1 MAIKPKTPR
10 KPRQSSKAHND
21 PTVWLE
27 RAQAMQLYA
36 AALKEADEKAYKF
49 YEVANEQIKSHF
61 EVNRRL
67 YSVTLMIVI
76 LLLVISIGLA
86 LLPSTMNPF
95 FQTFSLTSGICA
107 TVLLVVLLIRNP
119 LRLAHQLL
127 EKNMRIN
134 VAFLSFVRRV
144 QQSDLALRFVF
155 MQAES
160 QDFAKVLTQIQDF
173 QNIIDQT
180 HEEVTEIMQ
189 DMG

>member
-1 MAIKPKTPR
+1 
-10 KPRQSSKAHND
+10 
-21 PTVWLE
+21 LE

-36 AALKEADEKAYKF
+36 TALKEADEKAYKF

-67 YSVTLMIVI
+67 YSVTLAIVI
-76 LLLVISIGLA
+76 FLLVASIVFA
-86 LLPSTMNPF
+86 LVLSTVNPF

-107 TVLLVVLLIRNP
+107 TVLLVVLLIRSP
-119 LRLAHQLL
+119 LRQAHQLL
-127 EKNMRIN
+127 EKNMRVN

-155 MQAES
+155 MQSES

-173 QNIIDQT
+173 QNIVDQT
-180 HEEVTEIMQ
+180 SEDVTEIMQ